1 MSDFYREIIVSN
13 AKVKI
18 AVEDLKDEYSLVDD
32 LGYDSISFVSM
43 VVAIEG
49 SYDFEFDDD
58 YLAISALQTV
68 KDVADYIKKKKS
80 K

>member
-18 AVEDLKDEYSLVDD
+18 AVEDLKDEHSLVDD
-32 LGYDSISFVSM
+32 LGYDSVSFVSM

-58 YLAISALQTV
+58 
-68 KDVADYIKKKKS
+68 
-80 K
+80 